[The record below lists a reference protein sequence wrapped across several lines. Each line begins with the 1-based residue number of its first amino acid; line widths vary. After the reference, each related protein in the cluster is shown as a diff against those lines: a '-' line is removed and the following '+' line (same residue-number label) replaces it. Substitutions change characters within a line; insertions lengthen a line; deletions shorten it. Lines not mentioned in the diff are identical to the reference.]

1 LTLLLLILST
11 AMGGYGDPT
20 NGYPNH
26 IEREVHLWT
35 DAVRVEPE
43 AFESDYQAAGCSF
56 YVDFTDDEMTAKSP
70 MNYNFDLNDAARFHS
85 DDMYTNDWFDHASS
99 DGTSFSDR
107 VARYYSGGAI
117 GENIAVGY
125 ANAYVVVLQG
135 WMCSSGHRENI
146 MQSMWDE
153 LGTGVVGSYYTQ
165 DFGSGGVE
173 RMPVTMAVH
182 TPIEPTS
189 TATFL
194 ASWANSD
201 DLPADSMN
209 VVLNGASWPMIPQY
223 GKDGAAVYIGE
234 VDVSS
239 TVTTATITETG
250 HDCFEYYIQATVGDV
265 VTHFPEEGSY
275 AWGDC
280 VWNDEEA
287 GWINRQLGA
296 DAVDPLTGDD
306 LVSAFTLIGCNNLGK
321 FGYGWLT
328 FAIIPL
334 LLQRRKRNA

>member
-1 LTLLLLILST
+1 MNT

-26 IEREVHLWT
+26 TEREVHLWT

-43 AFESDYQAAGCSF
+43 AFESDYQAGGCSF
-56 YVDFTDDEMTAKSP
+56 YSDFTDDEMTAKSP

-107 VARYYSGGAI
+107 MARYYSGGAI
-117 GENIAVGY
+117 GENIAYGY
-125 ANAYVVVLQG
+125 PDAFVVVTQG

-146 MQSMWDE
+146 MQSIWTE
-153 LGTGVVGSYYTQ
+153 LGTGVVSTYYTQ
-165 DFGSGGVE
+165 DFGGGNVE
-173 RMPVTMAVH
+173 LKPITMAVH
-182 TPIEPTS
+182 TPIAPTS

-194 ASWANSD
+194 ATCANSD

-209 VVLNGASWPMIPQY
+209 VVLNGDSWPMVPQY

-234 VDVSS
+234 VDVS
-239 TVTTATITETG
+239 TVVTTATITETG
-250 HDCFEYYIQATVGDV
+250 QDCFEYYIEATVGDV
-265 VTHFPEEGSY
+265 VSHFPEEGSY

-296 DAVDPLTGDD
+296 DLNDPLSGDD
-306 LVSAFTLIGCNNLGK
+306 LVSAFTLVGCNSLGGIGFSWII
-321 FGYGWLT
+321 FGLV
-328 FAIIPL
+328 PL
-334 LLQRRKRNA
+334 VLQRRTRNI